1 MLVAVNREEVQK
13 LRGGTRIPVVLKGDV
28 HFSSSGSGSSISS
41 SSNSSSSS
49 SSCCY
54 CCCFGG
60 GGGGGGGRM
69 VVVVVNTCSIVRKFL
84 NEETFLSAKEPAN
97 SQ

>member
-28 HFSSSGSGSSISS
+28 HFSSSGSGSSSS

-49 SSCCY
+49 CCCC